1 LACHGLSAP
10 RLAISQEFFAASA
23 VPSAS
28 ENPIFDC
35 DDELPTFTE
44 RLEVI
49 AKAIVNYER
58 FEPLLIRYQD
68 LAKELL
74 RQTTPNP

>member
-1 LACHGLSAP
+1 LRRRIADFH
-10 RLAISQEFFAASA
+10 
-23 VPSAS
+23 
-28 ENPIFDC
+28 
-35 DDELPTFTE
+35 E